1 MSGKHPEG
9 HPQRYSLCLQIP
21 RATLSASDPIS
32 SVAGPS
38 LGNMRAESAYSLRVH
53 HGGGPTLYSLGFLSL
68 DLVCPLTK
76 PVSFEQQY
84 PEVDVTWFILAVEGR
99 ACQGAAVVSASQHSQ
114 HTWALSAWYALYSS
128 LHRAPFCR
136 LPRSYCE
143 FACFAETWVACP
155 HTAKDLCHLGYVQL
169 SGHFMGIRA
178 QSGSSLTVTALP
190 SPQASHAASP

>member
-9 HPQRYSLCLQIP
+9 HPQRYSLCVQIP

-84 PEVDVTWFILAVEGR
+84 PEVDVTWFILGVEGR
-99 ACQGAAVVSASQHSQ
+99 ACQGLP
-114 HTWALSAWYALYSS
+114 WS
-128 LHRAPFCR
+128 LHLSILSIPG
-136 LPRSYCE
+136 
-143 FACFAETWVACP
+143 
-155 HTAKDLCHLGYVQL
+155 LCLCGMLCTHPYTG
-169 SGHFMGIRA
+169 
-178 QSGSSLTVTALP
+178 LP
-190 SPQASHAASP
+190 SAGFPGVTVSLHVLQRPG